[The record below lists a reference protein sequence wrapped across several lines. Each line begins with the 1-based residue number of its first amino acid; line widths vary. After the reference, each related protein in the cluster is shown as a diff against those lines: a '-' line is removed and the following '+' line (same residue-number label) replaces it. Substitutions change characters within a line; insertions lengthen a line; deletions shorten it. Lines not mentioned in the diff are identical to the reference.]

1 MGAGGGVPAADF
13 LSGPNCLEAGEGG
26 LRIFA
31 SDEQGLGISARYL
44 ALLLPLALVG
54 CLTDGDDNGRSLSFT
69 GDRGVDSQPFPGNYR
84 SEILAFMKTYLNNP
98 AGLHDTAMAE
108 PMQRTVGG
116 RLRYVSCLR
125 YAAREA
131 EGGYREAHE
140 HAIVYVDG
148 RLDRVVENA
157 GELCA
162 GASYSPFPELAGLT
176 R

>member
-1 MGAGGGVPAADF
+1 
-13 LSGPNCLEAGEGG
+13 L
-26 LRIFA
+26 IFA
-31 SDEQGLGISARYL
+31 SDEVGLGIPARYL
-44 ALLLPLALVG
+44 ALLLPLALAG

-69 GDRGVDSQPFPGNYR
+69 GDRGVSDQPFPRNYR
-84 SEILAFMKTYLNNP
+84 TEILAFMKTYLNNP

-125 YAAREA
+125 YAVRGAD
-131 EGGYREAHE
+131 GSYREPQELAVLY
-140 HAIVYVDG
+140 IDG
-148 RLDRVVENA
+148 RLDQPVENA

-162 GASYSPFPELAGLT
+162 GATYAPFPELAGLT